1 MAKNRLTKV
10 SFSFI
15 LFISIVTAQ
24 SNTVS
29 AEKNPKHQYVGT
41 EKQSHLTVYWHDKLS
56 GHNPTSV
63 SIVRPPPYPNNN
75 ASYFGAVQMIDNKL
89 TLDGDPKSKSIGQ
102 AQGFYALAS
111 LDPTDFA
118 LLMVMNFYFTEGKY
132 KGSTLEIIG
141 RNAALNKVREL
152 SVVGGTGLFRFARGY
167 ALLSTRKFDNKTGDA
182 IVKYDL
188 YVMHY

>member
-1 MAKNRLTKV
+1 MLTEF

-15 LFISIVTAQ
+15 LFISIFTVQ
-24 SNTVS
+24 SNTLS
-29 AEKNPKHQYVGT
+29 AEKNPKHQYGN
-41 EKQSHLTVYWHDKLS
+41 ENLCNITVYWHDKVS

-63 SIVRPPPYPNNN
+63 TIVRPPPYPNNN

-89 TLDGDPKSKSIGQ
+89 TLDGDPKSKSIGR

-111 LDPTDFA
+111 LDQKDFG
-118 LLMVMNFYFTEGKY
+118 LLMVMNFYFTQGEY
-132 KGSTLEIIG
+132 KGSTLEIMG
-141 RNAALNKVREL
+141 RNAVLNKVREMAI
-152 SVVGGTGLFRFARGY
+152 VGGTGVFRFARGY
-167 ALLSTRKFDNKTGDA
+167 ALLSTKMFNNKTGDA